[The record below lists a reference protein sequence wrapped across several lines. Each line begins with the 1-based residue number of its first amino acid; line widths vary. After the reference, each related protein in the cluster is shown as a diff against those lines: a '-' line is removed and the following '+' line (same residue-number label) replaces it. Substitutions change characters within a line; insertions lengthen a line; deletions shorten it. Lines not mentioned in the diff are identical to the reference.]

1 MTSAAPP
8 FLAIEGDSAWIVMIA
23 VSFVTLI
30 GVLVMRR
37 LINRPG
43 RLASG
48 LLLSLPL
55 VLPLI
60 AALSLDHAAFPV
72 VAVLR
77 PVDAAVLREPG
88 ALAHLLWGPSPSGGF
103 LPYTLSAA
111 AGSWMLWVGLSV
123 VSFMLVRRAV
133 GAVLVHRLIAR
144 CRPLD
149 IATEG
154 HVAAMVERLS
164 LSINLSRIP
173 RVIVM
178 PEGISGAF
186 VAGSKRPRI
195 LLSADLI
202 TGLEPEELAA
212 ILAHE
217 IAHID
222 AHDIGLTFTAG
233 FLRDLVAWNPVA
245 HVAFRKLMADREMEA
260 DRRAAEVT
268 GDPLAVASGLVKA
281 CELRRLTPCRRH
293 GFALALL
300 GSGSRIR
307 RRVRMLL
314 ALADGGS
321 YVRSASNAPYIAAAV
336 LVAALGLQ
344 AGARVAAQ
352 PEGAYLI
359 GWGST
364 DDSVEG
370 FWAPAQRRIRH
381 GEGEGKIT
389 RPTKRVK
396 LMDLPQTYKWAPVKK
411 KDVPR
416 WLRDITRFSRRAG
429 LDHELLLWNLQ
440 PVSAAGPFS
449 VYRLVPGAV

>member
-8 FLAIEGDSAWIVMIA
+8 LLAIEGGSAWIVMIA
-23 VSFVTLI
+23 VSFVSLL

-60 AALSLDHAAFPV
+60 AAVSFDHAAFPV

-77 PVDAAVLREPG
+77 PVDGAMLQEPG
-88 ALAHLLWGPSPSGGF
+88 ALAHLLWSRSPGGGL

-111 AGSWMLWVGLSV
+111 AGSWMLWIGLSV
-123 VSFMLVRRAV
+123 VSFMLTRRVV

-149 IATEG
+149 LATEG
-154 HVAAMVERLS
+154 HVAAIVERLS
-164 LSINLSRIP
+164 LSIGLARIP
-173 RVIVM
+173 RVVVM
-178 PEGISGAF
+178 PDGISGAF

-195 LLSADLI
+195 LLSADMI
-202 TGLEPEELAA
+202 TGLQPDELAA

-217 IAHID
+217 ISHID

-245 HVAFRKLMADREMEA
+245 HVAFRRLMADREMEA
-260 DRRAAEVT
+260 DRRAAEMT
-268 GDPLAVASGLVKA
+268 GDPLAVASGLLKA
-281 CELRRLTPCRRH
+281 CELRRLLPGRRNH
-293 GFALALL
+293 FALAVL
-300 GSGSRIR
+300 GGGSRIK

-314 ALADGGS
+314 VLADGGS
-321 YVRSASNAPYIAAAV
+321 YVRGASNAPYLAAAV

-344 AGARVAAQ
+344 AGASIAAQ
-352 PEGAYLI
+352 PDGAYLI
-359 GWGST
+359 GWGQST
-364 DDSVEG
+364 EGSVEG
-370 FWAPAQRRIRH
+370 FWAPAKRRVRQ
-381 GEGEGKIT
+381 GQGKMA
-389 RPTKRVK
+389 RPPKRVK
-396 LMDLPQTYKWAPVKK
+396 LMDLPQTYTWVPVKK

-416 WLRDITRFSRRAG
+416 WLSDVEGFWRRAG
-429 LDHELLLWNLQ
+429 LNHEMTQWQIQ
-440 PVSAAGPFS
+440 PVDAPGPFS
-449 VYRLVPGAV
+449 VYRLMPGAV